1 MTDFGVLDSIRDISI
16 LPSKAQGTFW
26 KKEWKFFLETEYA
39 CRKSPTLSLY

>member
-26 KKEWKFFLETEYA
+26 KKKWKYFKRQNMHAE
-39 CRKSPTLSLY
+39 RVPR